1 MASGG
6 TTLEGSTMP
15 SGGGGTQTVRSEL
28 PPEYEQFANENLT
41 LAGTMANSPY
51 IQYGGQRIAGFGA
64 DQNLGFGMARD
75 AASAYQ
81 PMLDQSNAA
90 FQSLADGSADVTARQ
105 GSEFIS
111 DYTNPHENTVV
122 NNLIGDMGRGLNIG
136 LGALGGRAAGNG
148 AYGGSRHGIAE
159 GEMGREFFDRLGSTV
174 GQVRQA
180 GFNTAVGAGQ
190 NDANRFLSADQGN
203 QSTRLSAAQGM
214 AQNAQLA
221 QNLGFAGAQGLLNT
235 GGMQQGMDQANLDL
249 GYQDFI
255 DQQNH
260 PLRMMA
266 LRQSALG
273 QTPMGSIQRTPTQSN
288 MGGMLSGV
296 GGLLGG
302 IASIANI
309 PCWVAREV
317 YGEDDPRWLRFRD
330 ALLDNASDDV
340 LMTYAAHGE
349 DYAEHLRTHP
359 EEKARMRALMD
370 SVLEAA

>member
-1 MASGG
+1 
-6 TTLEGSTMP
+6 MP
-15 SGGGGTQTVRSEL
+15 SGGGGSQTVTSDI
-28 PPEYEQFANENLT
+28 PETYKQFANENLT
-41 LAGTMANSPY
+41 LAGTLANQPY
-51 IQYGGQRIAGFGA
+51 VQYGGQRIAGFSD
-64 DQNLGFGMARD
+64 DQNAGFGMVRD
-75 AASAYQ
+75 AANAYQ
-81 PMLDQSNAA
+81 PMLGQSNAA

-111 DYTNPHENTVV
+111 DYTNPHESTVV

-136 LGALGGRAAGNG
+136 LGALGARAAGNG

-190 NDANRFLSADQGN
+190 GDANRFLSADQGN

-221 QNLGFAGAQGLLNT
+221 QNLGFSGAQAMMNA

-249 GYQDFI
+249 AEQDFI

-273 QTPMGSIQRTPTQSN
+273 QTPMGSIQRGPS
-288 MGGMLSGV
+288 GGGTNVGSLLGGV

-302 IASIANI
+302 IAKFAG
-309 PCWVAREV
+309 PAAAVCWVAREV
-317 YGEDDPRWLRFRD
+317 YGVDDPRWLRFRD
-330 ALLDNASDDV
+330 ILLDRANDNI
-340 LMTYAAHGE
+340 LTLYAVFGE
-349 DYAEHLRTHP
+349 DYAEHIRHRP